1 MNVFSLMPSFL
12 QSLVPYESP
21 RDNAP
26 VGMVWLNTNE
36 YPQSTKYEMS
46 FENLNRYPEVQPALL
61 CKRYAAYVG
70 IKQEEV
76 LITRG
81 GDEAIELLIRTF
93 CKPFEDTVLYALPT
107 YSMYGISAKTCAANV
122 LTVEPIGDLKI
133 NIEGIYEH
141 LRQPNTVK
149 VVFLCSPN
157 NPTGEVLDRASIERV
172 LQLAENA
179 IVAVDEAYIEF
190 CPQASV
196 ADLIEKYPN
205 LAIVRTLSK
214 AFALAGLRCGMI
226 LAQKEI
232 IAALRKV
239 IAPFPVPGPVAAIAE
254 EALSEAGIEKMKR
267 RVKLIADNRAYLR
280 GELKKMPEVE
290 AVYPSET
297 NFLLFKVSDTED
309 VYRALWEKGIAVREP
324 GSDKDVLRVS
334 VGSMDECRAFVEK
347 LSMILK
353 EDK

>member
-21 RDNAP
+21 RDNAS

-122 LTVEPIGDLKI
+122 LTVEPVGDLKI
-133 NIEGIYEH
+133 NIEGICER

-309 VYRALWEKGIAVREP
+309 VYRALWEKSIAVREP